1 MLSINEDNQEDYRP
15 LPPIL
20 RYPQVTPR
28 NRSQSLL
35 HHHSGAPGEG
45 GSGSD
50 STGRLSTPMFGAGFT
65 GASRVPGRT
74 GSVASGGRLST
85 PAYGQPQGYPGFGG
99 GQMWAGGEQRQKTSA
114 YPPGS
119 CGGAANASIRES
131 SSAHGR
137 SSLSPMLEADSP
149 QASPPVMSLND
160 VGQRSISSED
170 AGQANASAN
179 LNLPI
184 WLRDAPNHIGS
195 AERLGQEGQETCKS
209 KPLWLRSDSSMRSD
223 SNNSFRRMEQESFG
237 RVEINGRTECDHSE
251 KSRTGARLSM
261 SGRLHED
268 SASAREFGLSA
279 FEFGTPA
286 YLPSQRLNSQSQGQR
301 GLIGVHQVVR

>member
-15 LPPIL
+15 LPPNL

-35 HHHSGAPGEG
+35 HHHSGAQGQG
-45 GSGSD
+45 GSGGG
-50 STGRLSTPMFGAGFT
+50 STGRLSTPMVGAGFA

-74 GSVASGGRLST
+74 GSVAGGGRLST
-85 PAYGQPQGYPGFGG
+85 PAYGQPQGYPGVGG
-99 GQMWAGGEQRQKTSA
+99 GPMWAGGGQRQKTPA

-119 CGGAANASIRES
+119 FGGGANASIRES

-137 SSLSPMLEADSP
+137 NSLSPMLEADSP

-160 VGQRSISSED
+160 VGQRSILSED

-179 LNLPI
+179 LNVPI

-195 AERLGQEGQETCKS
+195 AERLGQEGQETCKP

-223 SNNSFRRMEQESFG
+223 SNNSFRRMGQDSCG
-237 RVEINGRTECDHSE
+237 RVVCDQSERSRTE
-251 KSRTGARLSM
+251 ARLSM

-268 SASAREFGLSA
+268 SASGRKFGLSA

-301 GLIGVHQVVR
+301 GLIGVQQVVQ